1 MKKIRIVITTALA
14 ASAVMSAASHAAPF
28 AVQPKAGQ
36 WEITTQTLADGKDI
50 GPRLALIKQQAAA
63 FLKPKQLE
71 KLNHYDPSQ
80 FNECLKPQQA
90 TLLADPQKSLEMLS
104 QALGQ
109 CELQIDSQDAAQS
122 RMRFS
127 GYCNEP
133 KHGIAGSVSG
143 QIQYHSPT
151 EAVGFVEGVGTLPPP
166 IQLMLV
172 GRVQPQIALRNDFKA
187 QWQQA
192 QCKPAAALE

>member
-1 MKKIRIVITTALA
+1 MKKIRFLLFTLLTSVAAATT
-14 ASAVMSAASHAAPF
+14 SSYAAPF

-36 WEITTQTLADGKDI
+36 WEITTQTLAEGKDI
-50 GPRLALIKQQAAA
+50 GPKLNLIKQQAAA

-71 KLNHYDPSQ
+71 KLNRYDPRQ
-80 FNECLKPQQA
+80 FSECLTAKQA
-90 TLLADPQKSLEMLS
+90 TVLSDPQKSLDFVS

-122 RMRFS
+122 SLRFS

-133 KHGIAGSVSG
+133 KHGIEGNVKG

-151 EAVGFVEGVGTLPPP
+151 DASGFVEGIGTLPPP

-172 GRVQPQIALRNDFKA
+172 GRMQPQIHIRNNFNA

-192 QCKPAAALE
+192 QCSVTGTP

>member
-1 MKKIRIVITTALA
+1 MKKIRFLIITLLA
-14 ASAVMSAASHAAPF
+14 TISTSSYAAPF

-36 WEITTQTLADGKDI
+36 WEITTQTLAEGKDI
-50 GPRLALIKQQAAA
+50 GPKLNLIKQQAAA

-71 KLNHYDPSQ
+71 KLNKYDPSQ
-80 FNECLKPQQA
+80 FNECLTSKQVA
-90 TLLADPQKSLEMLS
+90 VLSDPQKSLDFIS

-109 CELQIDSQDAAQS
+109 CELQIDRQETAQS
-122 RMRFS
+122 RLHFS

-133 KHGIAGSVSG
+133 KHGIEGDVEG

-151 EAVGFVEGVGTLPPP
+151 EASGYVEGVGSLPPP

-172 GRVQPQIALRNDFKA
+172 GRMQPQIHLRNNFKA

-192 QCKPAAALE
+192 QCLVIGTPQ